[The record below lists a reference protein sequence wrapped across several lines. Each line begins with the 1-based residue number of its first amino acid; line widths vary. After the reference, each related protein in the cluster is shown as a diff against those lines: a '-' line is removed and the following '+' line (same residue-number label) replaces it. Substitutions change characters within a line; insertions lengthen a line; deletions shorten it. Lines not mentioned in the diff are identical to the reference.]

1 MIIRNFW
8 LQQLNEAW
16 KERSLIWLSGVR
28 RSGKTTLCK
37 MVPDA
42 IYMNCDLPSVVRQ
55 IEDPEFFFHNVTGN
69 NIVIFDEIHRI
80 ENPSAVLKIGTDEF
94 PEIKILATGSS
105 TLSATKKFR
114 DSLAG
119 RKVQLFLPPVLW
131 SECNANFGIS
141 DLDRRLIRGGLPEFL
156 LADTKIAEHYSEW
169 MDSYYA
175 RDIQELFNVRN
186 RTGFL
191 KLMQLIFLQ
200 SGGMLEIS
208 SLAKES
214 GLSRPTVMAHI
225 EALTLA
231 HAIFPVPPFYGGG
244 KKEIV
249 KRPKVYAFDTGFVT
263 HVKGWNEI
271 RETDRG
277 ILWEHLVLDMLRTQ
291 KGNVFYWADTY
302 GNEID
307 FIAKAS
313 TGQVH
318 AFECKI
324 NPDKFSPKALLKFR
338 EFYPEGKNF
347 CISPHV
353 QHSYKLSFKGIE
365 VEFHSGLFN
374 QW

>member
-1 MIIRNFW
+1 MVIRNFW
-8 LQQLNEAW
+8 LKQLQNAW
-16 KERSLIWLSGVR
+16 NKRSLIWLSGVR

-37 MVPDA
+37 MIPDA
-42 IYMNCDLPSVVRQ
+42 VYMNCDLPSFARQ
-55 IEDPEFFFHNVTGN
+55 IEDPEFFFRNMKEK
-69 NIVIFDEIHRI
+69 NIVIFDEIHRV
-80 ENPSAVLKIGTDEF
+80 ENPSAILKIGTDEF

-114 DSLAG
+114 DSLTG

-131 SECNANFGIS
+131 SECSDDFGIS
-141 DLDRRLIRGGLPEFL
+141 NFDHRLLRGGLPEFL
-156 LADTKIAEHYSEW
+156 LGDTKIPELYSEW
-169 MDSYYA
+169 IDSYYA
-175 RDIQELFNVRN
+175 QDIQELFNVRN

-214 GLSRPTVMAHI
+214 GLSRPTVMAHF
-225 EALTLA
+225 EALTVA
-231 HAIFPVPPFYGGG
+231 HAIYPVQPFYGGG

-249 KRPKVYAFDTGFVT
+249 KRPKVYAFDTGFVS

-291 KGNVFYWADTY
+291 FGNVFYWADTY

-307 FIAKAS
+307 FVLKDS
-313 TGQVH
+313 KGQVH

-324 NPDKFSPKALLKFR
+324 NPDKFSTKALQKFR
-338 EFYPEGKNF
+338 EFYSEGKNY

-353 QHSYKLSFKGIE
+353 ENSYKLKFQEIE
-365 VEFHSGLFN
+365 VEFHSGNFEE
-374 QW
+374 